1 MNISNPHMR
10 KYYLSHKEE
19 IAGAQKNYQ
28 MRHLDVFSANCKKY
42 RDKNKGTLICCPCG
56 SEIAFMG
63 KWGHLKTKKHLAF
76 LAENPPSIIAEIAP

>member
-28 MRHLDVFSANCKKY
+28 MRHLDDFNANCKKY
-42 RDKNKGTLICCPCG
+42 YDKNKGTLICCPCG
-56 SEIAFMG
+56 SEISFMSFCAH
-63 KWGHLKTKKHLAF
+63 KKSKKHLAF
-76 LAENPPSIIAEIAP
+76 LAENPPSTSAEIAP